1 MEDKHLRLTNFFFE
15 IGTLR
20 KLLRSHRQTLLTD
33 DLSDN
38 IASHTFR
45 VAMIGYFLA
54 QEEGADAGKVVMMC
68 LSHDLE
74 EVRSGDQNWLH
85 KRYVKV
91 FEAEIAK
98 DQLSGLPGSDEILK
112 LKEEYNTR
120 ETKEAK
126 IAKDADLID
135 QLLLLKEYSWNGNRE
150 AEKWIRKKIT
160 GEDPGGPNDMS
171 TPFTKSVAQ
180 KVLEVDPTDWN
191 EGLFVSKGR

>member
-1 MEDKHLRLTNFFFE
+1 MRLTNFFFE

-112 LKEEYNTR
+112 LKEEYSTR

>member
-112 LKEEYNTR
+112 LKEEYSTR